1 MFLPSTCQRAELGL
15 SACRTSENPDP
26 HIHNCPSKRP
36 CYALPSL
43 QIKTAGKV
51 VLASSV
57 ILPNP
62 YASTSRQHSIPSAN
76 AMRHCLQPLRLKNTT
91 SILTKLI
98 ALPCSLALCPGG
110 N

>member
-1 MFLPSTCQRAELGL
+1 VAVVFLPPTYPRAELGL
-15 SACRTSENPDP
+15 SACRASAHPDP
-26 HIHNCPSKRP
+26 HIRNCPSKRP

-62 YASTSRQHSIPSAN
+62 
-76 AMRHCLQPLRLKNTT
+76 
-91 SILTKLI
+91 
-98 ALPCSLALCPGG
+98 
-110 N
+110 